1 MSNFWGDF
9 LKAVLKL
16 SKESKLREFSVQFKF
31 VYRNVV
37 TKRNCVCMQ
46 LKVTNDCLKSGEL
59 DSIERKWKT
68 MKAFIV
74 FQFDQYNKSF
84 SIPKLLINREGK

>member
-1 MSNFWGDF
+1 
-9 LKAVLKL
+9 
-16 SKESKLREFSVQFKF
+16 
-31 VYRNVV
+31 
-37 TKRNCVCMQ
+37 MQ

-84 SIPKLLINREGK
+84 SIPKLSINREGK

>member
-1 MSNFWGDF
+1 
-9 LKAVLKL
+9 
-16 SKESKLREFSVQFKF
+16 
-31 VYRNVV
+31 
-37 TKRNCVCMQ
+37 MQ
-46 LKVTNDCLKSGEL
+46 LKVANDCLKSGEL

-84 SIPKLLINREGK
+84 CIPKLSINREGK